1 MTEAL
6 ELSGIVAILMS
17 GIVMALFMRRA
28 GDLAGALGLLGGM
41 GAVLLV
47 HMTVKVE
54 FLWYNVVGL
63 VGVLIVG
70 FVTSLFVKRR

>member
-1 MTEAL
+1 
-6 ELSGIVAILMS
+6 
-17 GIVMALFMRRA
+17 
-28 GDLAGALGLLGGM
+28 LLGGM

-47 HMTVKVE
+47 HNTVKIE

-63 VGVLIVG
+63 VGVLVVG